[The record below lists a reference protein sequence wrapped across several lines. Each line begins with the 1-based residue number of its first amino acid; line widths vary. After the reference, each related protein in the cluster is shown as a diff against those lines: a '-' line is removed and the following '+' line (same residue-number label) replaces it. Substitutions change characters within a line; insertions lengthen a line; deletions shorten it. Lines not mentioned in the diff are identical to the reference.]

1 MHHEKKEVY
10 KPRRRKNKAAT
21 SEIDSFQLEINRLYA
36 EIQKNT
42 ELMGVPKI
50 FIENPGHSVIVKID
64 LEEEKEIFNSIEE
77 EWGFKK

>member
-1 MHHEKKEVY
+1 
-10 KPRRRKNKAAT
+10 
-21 SEIDSFQLEINRLYA
+21 
-36 EIQKNT
+36 
-42 ELMGVPKI
+42 MGVPKI